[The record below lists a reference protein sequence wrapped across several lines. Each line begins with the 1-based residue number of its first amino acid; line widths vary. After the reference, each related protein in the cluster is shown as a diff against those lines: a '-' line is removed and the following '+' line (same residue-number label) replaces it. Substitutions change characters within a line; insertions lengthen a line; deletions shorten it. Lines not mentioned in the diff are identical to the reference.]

1 MKPKIRIFINHP
13 QCSVQSG
20 GGLYEALS
28 PHFNVGF
35 FTTADINYK
44 TFKKIDVI
52 AFPGGLGDSDS
63 FDKLLAPTKEVI
75 QNCIAHG
82 KKYLGVCMG
91 AYWAD
96 KFYYNLLNDAR
107 TLQYIKRP
115 NAEIRRSFSTTVQIN
130 WLSRT
135 EDMFFYDGCAII
147 GDENKFTTIA
157 RYANNDPMAIIQNN
171 IGIIGCHPESM
182 SGWYNKKYLKDYWHY
197 YKHHK
202 LLVDFTKL
210 LLS

>member
-20 GGLYEALS
+20 GGLHEALS

-35 FTTADINYK
+35 FTTADINYN

-82 KKYLGVCMG
+82 KKYLGICMG

-96 KFYYNLLNDAR
+96 TFYYNLLNDAR

-115 NAEIRRSFSTTVQIN
+115 GTEIRRSFSTTVQIN

-171 IGIIGCHPESM
+171 VGIIGCHPESM
-182 SGWYNKKYLKDYWHY
+182 LGWYNKKYLKDYWHY

>member
-63 FDKLLAPTKEVI
+63 FDKLLAPTKDIV
-75 QNCIAHG
+75 QNYIAQG

-115 NAEIRRSFSTTVQIN
+115 HSEIRRSFSTTVQIN

-182 SGWYNKKYLKDYWHY
+182 PGWYNKKYLKDYWHY